1 MKILKD
7 LSISYEILLI
17 CKKKSNVEF
26 CNECEDEDLPQLGRF
41 LLTLF
46 LQMNSC
52 IRWIARNSVKI
63 KPDLMK
69 VVEKVFIENNV
80 KNDEKNFYKVK
91 ENSLF
96 MANGIN

>member
-1 MKILKD
+1 
-7 LSISYEILLI
+7 
-17 CKKKSNVEF
+17 
-26 CNECEDEDLPQLGRF
+26 
-41 LLTLF
+41 
-46 LQMNSC
+46 
-52 IRWIARNSVKI
+52 
-63 KPDLMK
+63 MK